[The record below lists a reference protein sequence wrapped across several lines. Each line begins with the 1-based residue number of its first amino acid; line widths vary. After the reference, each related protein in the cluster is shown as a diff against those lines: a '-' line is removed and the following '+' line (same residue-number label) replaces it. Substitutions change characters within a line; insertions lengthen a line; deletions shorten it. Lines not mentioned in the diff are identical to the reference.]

1 MDTLDVILHTH
12 YPCDHVFI
20 SKTKRIRDNIQY
32 LFIFHQ
38 FFYFLILVLT
48 NLVVIINIQTVL
60 SSSLAIGPSVVL
72 DWKGKYLEQNIKKKL
87 SASPATSLK
96 FFQRQTESLLA
107 RLLCPRQGKPVL
119 EENILEMSSKKE

>member
-12 YPCDHVFI
+12 YSCDHVFI

-72 DWKGKYLEQNIKKKL
+72 DWKGKYLEQNIKKN
-87 SASPATSLK
+87 
-96 FFQRQTESLLA
+96 FQPHQQLH
-107 RLLCPRQGKPVL
+107 
-119 EENILEMSSKKE
+119 